1 VTLYTDTPMGKAVLE
16 LVENLSYLLAEKG
29 NPPGTCRAY
38 IFGGCALHLHT
49 KARGSSDL
57 DGFYPV
63 STDGF
68 KTADSF

>member
-1 VTLYTDTPMGKAVLE
+1 MPREPRQPGYDAPAEPLKGLPLHSTPDA
-16 LVENLSYLLAEKG
+16 
-29 NPPGTCRAY
+29 P
-38 IFGGCALHLHT
+38 
-49 KARGSSDL
+49 